1 MSGIVLEPV
10 GTGAS
15 ILIVDDL
22 PDHLA
27 FAGAILRQQ
36 GYRVHAAV
44 SGQAALAFLEHH
56 IPDLIVLDVH
66 MEGMDGLELCRR
78 IKQQEH
84 TRDIPVIF
92 VTADNHPA
100 AITAGFEAGCCDY
113 VSKPF
118 VRAEYLARISAHL
131 RIAQQTRALAEA
143 YDELD
148 RFCSAVSHD
157 LKSPLGVMRMLLS
170 ALREEL
176 GGGLDGEAARIVTML
191 DDKAG
196 ELTVMVNRLLEFSRM
211 CNIQPSFEV
220 LDLETMLRACFH
232 EQQLAEPDRQIIL
245 RCDALPPVR
254 GDAVLIRMMLKNIL
268 SNAFKFTRTREQAV
282 ITVGASEED
291 GFTVI
296 SIRDNGVGFD
306 MAYAGRLFRIFQRLH
321 DQSKFE
327 GTGVGLAMADRIMR
341 RHGGR
346 IRMQGKVNEGAEV
359 FLYFPRCEQ

>member
-1 MSGIVLEPV
+1 MSGGGLEPAEA
-10 GTGAS
+10 GAS

-36 GYRVHAAV
+36 GYRVHAAA
-44 SGQAALAFLEHH
+44 SGKAALAFLARHM
-56 IPDLIVLDVH
+56 PDLIVLDVH
-66 MEGMDGLELCRR
+66 MEGMDGMELCRR
-78 IKQQEH
+78 IKQQER
-84 TRDIPVIF
+84 TKDIPVIF
-92 VTADNHPA
+92 VTADSHPA

-131 RIAQQTRALAEA
+131 RIAQQTRALADA

-170 ALREEL
+170 ALREEMGSSL
-176 GGGLDGEAARIVTML
+176 EGEAARIVTML

-196 ELTVMVNRLLEFSRM
+196 ELTAMVNRLLEFSRM
-211 CNIQPSFEV
+211 CNIKPSFEM
-220 LDLETMLRACFH
+220 LDLAAILRACFH
-232 EQQLAEPDRQIIL
+232 EQQLAEPDRRVVL
-245 RCDALPPVR
+245 RCGTLPPVR
-254 GDAVLIRMMLKNIL
+254 GDAVLIRMMLKNII
-268 SNAFKFTRTREQAV
+268 SNAFKFTRTREEAV
-282 ITVGASEED
+282 IEVRASEED

-296 SIRDNGVGFD
+296 SVRDNGVGFD

-321 DQSKFE
+321 EQSEFE

-346 IRMQGKVNEGAEV
+346 IRMEGKVNEGAEV

>member
-1 MSGIVLEPV
+1 MSGSGLEPV
-10 GTGAS
+10 EAGAS

-36 GYRVHAAV
+36 GYRVHAAA
-44 SGQAALAFLEHH
+44 SGKAALAFLARHM
-56 IPDLIVLDVH
+56 PDLIVLDVH

-78 IKQQEH
+78 IKRQER
-84 TRDIPVIF
+84 TKDIPVIF
-92 VTADNHPA
+92 VTADSHPA

-131 RIAQQTRALAEA
+131 RIAQQTRALADA

-170 ALREEL
+170 ALREEMGSSL
-176 GGGLDGEAARIVTML
+176 EGEAARIVTML

-196 ELTVMVNRLLEFSRM
+196 ELTAMVNRLLEFSRM
-211 CNIQPSFEV
+211 CNIKPSFEI
-220 LDLETMLRACFH
+220 LDLAVILRACFH
-232 EQQLAEPDRQIIL
+232 EQQLAEPDRRVVL
-245 RCDALPPVR
+245 RCGALPSVR
-254 GDAVLIRMMLKNIL
+254 GDAVLIRMILKNIIR
-268 SNAFKFTRTREQAV
+268 NAFKFTRTRQEAV
-282 ITVGASEED
+282 IEVRASEED

-296 SIRDNGVGFD
+296 SVRDNGVGFD

-321 DQSKFE
+321 EQSEFE

-341 RHGGR
+341 RHGGC
-346 IRMQGKVNEGAEV
+346 IRMEGKVNEGAEV

>member
-1 MSGIVLEPV
+1 MSGTPGPV
-10 GTGAS
+10 EAGAS

-36 GYRVHAAV
+36 GYRVHAAA
-44 SGQAALAFLEHH
+44 SARAALAFLERHM
-56 IPDLIVLDVH
+56 PDLIVLDVH

-78 IKQQEH
+78 IKKQER
-84 TRDIPVIF
+84 TKDIPVIF
-92 VTADNHPA
+92 VTADSHSE

-131 RIAQQTRALAEA
+131 RIAQQTRALAES
-143 YDELD
+143 YKELD

-176 GGGLDGEAARIVTML
+176 GDGLDGEAARIVTML

-196 ELTVMVNRLLEFSRM
+196 ELTLMVNRLLEFSRM
-211 CNIQPSFEV
+211 CNIKPSFEI
-220 LDLETMLRACFH
+220 LDPEAMVRACVS
-232 EQQLAEPDRQIIL
+232 EQQLAEPDRRVVL
-245 RCDALPPVR
+245 RCGALPPVR
-254 GDAVLIRMMLKNIL
+254 GDAVLLGMMFKNII
-268 SNAFKFTRTREQAV
+268 SNAFKFTRSREETV
-282 ITVGASEED
+282 ITVRAWEED

-296 SIRDNGVGFD
+296 SVKDNGVGFD
-306 MAYAGRLFRIFQRLH
+306 MAYVGRLFRIFQRLH
-321 DQSKFE
+321 EQSEFE
-327 GTGVGLAMADRIMR
+327 GTGVGLAMAERIMH

-346 IRMQGKVNEGAEV
+346 IRIEGKVNEGAEV
-359 FLYFPRCEQ
+359 FLYFPRCEN

>member
-1 MSGIVLEPV
+1 MSGGVLVPIEA
-10 GTGAS
+10 GAS

-36 GYRVHAAV
+36 GYRVHAAA
-44 SGQAALAFLEHH
+44 SGKAALAFLERHA
-56 IPDLIVLDVH
+56 PDLIVLDVH

-78 IKQQEH
+78 IKQQER
-84 TRDIPVIF
+84 TKDIPVIF

-131 RIAQQTRALAEA
+131 CIARQTRALAES
-143 YDELD
+143 YEELD

-157 LKSPLGVMRMLLS
+157 LKSPLSVMRMLLS

-176 GGGLDGEAARIVTML
+176 GDHLDGEAAHIVTML

-196 ELTVMVNRLLEFSRM
+196 ELTVMINRLLEFSRM
-211 CNIQPSFEV
+211 CNIKPSFER
-220 LDLETMLRACFH
+220 LDLEAMLRACFQ
-232 EQQLAEPDRQIIL
+232 EQRLAEPDRSVAL
-245 RCDALPPVR
+245 HCGALPPVR

-282 ITVGASEED
+282 IEVHAAEED

-296 SIRDNGVGFD
+296 SVRDNGVGFD
-306 MAYAGRLFRIFQRLH
+306 MSYAGRLFRIFQRLH
-321 DQSKFE
+321 VQSEFE
-327 GTGVGLAMADRIMR
+327 GTGVGLAMADRIML

-359 FLYFPRCEQ
+359 FLYFPRCE